1 MERSQGPWWPHGRPA
16 TKWECSHELL
26 RSWVIQSWYTNHKDV
41 GLSVTAT
48 AITLTYNQVF
58 YHQLDGHEFEQA
70 LGVSDGQGS
79 LACCSPWG
87 HKESDTTER
96 LNWLMTLEKYVS
108 KTCYPRQLW
117 RPPYLDVN
125 QIDRKDQR
133 LQNQTNEIK
142 LWFWIS

>member
-1 MERSQGPWWPHGRPA
+1 MERSQGPWWPHARPA

-48 AITLTYNQVF
+48 GITLTYNQVF

-87 HKESDTTER
+87 HKESDATEQ

-108 KTCYPRQLW
+108 KTCYLRKLPKVALEATLPRCQSNRQE
-117 RPPYLDVN
+117 RPEAPEP
-125 QIDRKDQR
+125 
-133 LQNQTNEIK
+133 NE
-142 LWFWIS
+142 WN